1 MTPKYRPGFTLVE
14 APVQCGGGVPPI
26 FVAKSLIFRPP
37 LLAQAKKISRGVGR
51 EKFQQF
57 FCASHWFLTPFVST
71 RNKISRK
78 GVETEDF
85 RQFFM
90 QLTYFSTP
98 FVGTQKISRRV
109 GTDNFRKKLQLT
121 HFRAPL
127 SAHAKKFREGK
138 GWGFSKKLCNSIIFQ
153 SPLSAHAKNFRG
165 GRNGRFSTI
174 FSPSHS
180 FFDPLYRHRQKNF
193 EKNNFVGQA

>member
-37 LLAQAKKISRGVGR
+37 LLAQAKKISRGV
-51 EKFQQF
+51 
-57 FCASHWFLTPFVST
+57 
-71 RNKISRK
+71 
-78 GVETEDF
+78 ETEDF

-98 FVGTQKISRRV
+98 FVGTQKISRLV
-109 GTDNFRKKLQLT
+109 GTDDFRKKLQLT

-127 SAHAKKFREGK
+127 SALAKKFREGRDR
-138 GWGFSKKLCNSIIFQ
+138 I
-153 SPLSAHAKNFRG
+153 
-165 GRNGRFSTI
+165 
-174 FSPSHS
+174 
-180 FFDPLYRHRQKNF
+180 F
-193 EKNNFVGQA
+193 EKIMQFNHFSITFICTRKKFSRG